1 MRSRGDPPLTYRQ
14 VDELVRRAVQDV
26 VQPLQRD
33 IADMRAK
40 VEEIQRTAV
49 SQATLDRYALKD
61 IEEARHEAF
70 EDRIRKLENTAQDQQ
85 KDENNKAQQ
94 GINLLVTAG
103 IAIIALLAGG
113 YITLL
118 VGHFAK

>member
-1 MRSRGDPPLTYRQ
+1 MRPRGDPPLTYRQ

-49 SQATLDRYALKD
+49 SQAALDKYALKGVSD
-61 IEEARHEAF
+61 TQHDAIEERMRNMESAVK
-70 EDRIRKLENTAQDQQ
+70 DLQ
-85 KDENNKAQQ
+85 KDESSKAQQ
-94 GINLLVTAG
+94 GISLLTTAG
-103 IAIIALLAGG
+103 IAIFALLAGG

-118 VGHFAK
+118 INLLK